1 MGVKEKVLGD
11 WVAVHKQLKARAWT
25 SGECAIIHTNMNV

>member
-25 SGECAIIHTNMNV
+25 SECAIIHTNMNV